1 MEDCLS
7 GLPPWRSYL
16 SAEGG
21 YLDAIEDGMQY
32 VVRSVATSAIGAGS
46 RLSVV
51 HPCARC
57 RGTICGSRSGGGSC
71 GHVRFACTSPPA
83 NLLMPLPRH
92 RAGVRLSRSQS
103 RETR

>member
-1 MEDCLS
+1 MEDCLF

-32 VVRSVATSAIGAGS
+32 VVRSVATSAMGAGS

-51 HPCARC
+51 RPCARC
-57 RGTICGSRSGGGSC
+57 RGTIVCGSRSGGGSC
-71 GHVRFACTSPPA
+71 GHVRFAGTSPP
-83 NLLMPLPRH
+83 LTSSCRCPRLV
-92 RAGVRLSRSQS
+92 AGSD
-103 RETR
+103 TPG